1 MKKIAVFNIKGG
13 VGKTTTSINLAC
25 LLAKKGLSV
34 LLWDLDPQGG
44 SSLFFNKENAN
55 NNTHCRLFDKYLSI
69 YEVITPS
76 DSYQIDLIANDA
88 NFSDQF
94 LNKASRIAT
103 LNYVNS
109 IMLTDILS
117 EVKDDYDVCIFDCSP
132 GKFLLHDNIFNCAD
146 LILMP
151 NIPSPLSI
159 YCNNQFF
166 EGVGKKLHEQKKVL
180 TFFNMVQLTKSLH
193 KHYLSSTNEILG
205 DQLAS
210 YIPFYAE
217 IEAINYKKES
227 IFHQLK
233 ELKTSVYYEKV
244 WEEICFE
251 MGWPELALPSNII
264 SITEESKQVIAQEED
279 EIFDSNVATAMN

>member
-1 MKKIAVFNIKGG
+1 LKKVAVFNIKGG
-13 VGKTTTSINLAC
+13 VGKTTTSLNLAC

-44 SSLFFNKENAN
+44 CSFFFDKENKN
-55 NNTHCRLFDKYLSI
+55 DNTHCRLFDKYLSI

-76 DSYQIDLIANDA
+76 ESYQIDLIANDSL
-88 NFSDQF
+88 FSDQF
-94 LNKASRIAT
+94 LNKASRMAT
-103 LNYVNS
+103 LNYVNKV
-109 IMLTDILS
+109 MLTDILS
-117 EVKDDYDVCIFDCSP
+117 EVEDDYDVCIFDCSP
-132 GKFLLHDNIFNCAD
+132 GKFLLHDNIFHCAD

-166 EGVGKKLHEQKKVL
+166 EGVGKKIWKQKKVL
-180 TFFNMVQLTKSLH
+180 SFFNMVQLSKTLH
-193 KHYLSSTNEILG
+193 KYYLNTPSEVLG

-217 IEAINYKKES
+217 IEALNYKKES

-233 ELKTSVYYEKV
+233 TFKTISYYEKV
-244 WEEICFE
+244 WEEICSE
-251 MGWPELALPSNII
+251 MNWAHLNPAANVVSIQNDLEELVLETVEVEPELR
-264 SITEESKQVIAQEED
+264 
-279 EIFDSNVATAMN
+279 FNVSQ

>member
-1 MKKIAVFNIKGG
+1 LKKVAVFNIKGG
-13 VGKTTTSINLAC
+13 VGKTTTSLNLAC

-44 SSLFFNKENAN
+44 CSFFFDKENKN
-55 NNTHCRLFDKYLSI
+55 DNTHCRLFDKYLSI

-76 DSYQIDLIANDA
+76 ESYQIDLIANDSL
-88 NFSDQF
+88 FSDQF

-103 LNYVNS
+103 LNYVNKV
-109 IMLTDILS
+109 MLTDILS
-117 EVKDDYDVCIFDCSP
+117 EVEDDYDVCIFDCSP
-132 GKFLLHDNIFNCAD
+132 GKFLLHDNIFHCAD

-166 EGVGKKLHEQKKVL
+166 EGVGKKIWEQKKVL
-180 TFFNMVQLTKSLH
+180 SFFNMVQLSKSLH
-193 KHYLSSTNEILG
+193 KHYLNTPSEVLG

-217 IEAINYKKES
+217 IEALNYKKES

-233 ELKTSVYYEKV
+233 TFKTISYYEKV

-251 MGWPELALPSNII
+251 MNWAHLNPAANVVSIQNDLEELVLETVEVEP
-264 SITEESKQVIAQEED
+264 VLR
-279 EIFDSNVATAMN
+279 FNVSQ